1 VETARTAASWA
12 DRKRLGS
19 LLERNIR
26 ALERR
31 REQEEANAGFQDKL
45 ANTVTRATGSIA
57 FVYLHLLLFGA
68 WIITNLGFIP
78 GLPLF
83 DPSFTI
89 LAMAASVEA
98 IFLSTFVLIT
108 QNRMAKAAEKRAEL
122 DLQISLLAEHEITKL
137 AEMVAAIAKR
147 IGIDSDA
154 DPEVAEIT
162 QDVIPETVLDEIE
175 EQAKT

>member
-1 VETARTAASWA
+1 VETERTAASWA

-19 LLERNIR
+19 VLERNIH
-26 ALERR
+26 ALEQRR
-31 REQEEANAGFQDKL
+31 AREEANADLQDRI
-45 ANTVTRATGSIA
+45 AGAVTRATGSMG
-57 FVYLHLLLFGA
+57 FVYFHLLLFGA
-68 WIITNLGFIP
+68 WIVTNLGFIP

-108 QNRMAKAAEKRAEL
+108 QNRMAAAAEKRAEL

-137 AEMVAAIAKR
+137 AEMVAAIAER
-147 IGIDSDA
+147 IGIEAHA

-162 QDVIPETVLDEIE
+162 QDVIPEAVLDEIE